1 MRIDFGK
8 QSYLYPMPVLII
20 ATYDDQGKPNVMNA
34 AWGGI
39 HDTNQIGICCDG
51 SHKTA
56 DNIRLNKAFTVSIGD
71 AKHVEACDY
80 VGMVSGKK
88 VSDKFEKA
96 GFTATKSAFV
106 NAPII
111 NELPMCLEC
120 ELVSYDE
127 ESGALV
133 GNILNISADESIVTM
148 GKIDPLKFK
157 PITYDP
163 VNHKYI
169 ALGKIVGD
177 AFSIKEM

>member
-20 ATYDDQGKPNVMNA
+20 ATYDDNGNANAMNA

-39 HDTNQIGICCDG
+39 HDTNQIGICVDG

-56 DNIRLNKAFTVSIGD
+56 DNLILKKAFTVSIGD
-71 AKHVEACDY
+71 AAHVKECDY
-80 VGMVSGKK
+80 LGMVSGKK
-88 VSDKFEKA
+88 EPDKLKKA
-96 GFTATKSAFV
+96 GFTVKKSDFV
-106 NAPII
+106 DAPII

-120 ELVSYDE
+120 EVVSYDPKT
-127 ESGALV
+127 GALV
-133 GNILNISADESIVTM
+133 GNIINVSADEDVVSM
-148 GKIDPLKFK
+148 GKIDPSKIK

-169 ALGKIVGD
+169 TLGKVAGD
-177 AFSIKEM
+177 AFTVKEM

>member
-20 ATYDDQGKPNVMNA
+20 ATYDGDGKPNVMNA

-39 HDTNQIGICCDG
+39 HDTNQIGICVDG

-56 DNIRLNKAFTVSIGD
+56 DNLILNKAFTVSIGD

-88 VSDKFEKA
+88 VEDKFAKA
-96 GFTATKSAFV
+96 GFTAKKSEFV

-120 ELVSYDE
+120 EVVSYDTE
-127 ESGALV
+127 TGALV
-133 GNILNISADESIVTM
+133 GNILNVSADDSIVSY
-148 GKIDPLKFK
+148 GKIDPSKFK

-163 VNHKYI
+163 VNKKYI
-169 ALGKIVGD
+169 ALGKVVGE
-177 AFSIKEM
+177 AFTTKEM